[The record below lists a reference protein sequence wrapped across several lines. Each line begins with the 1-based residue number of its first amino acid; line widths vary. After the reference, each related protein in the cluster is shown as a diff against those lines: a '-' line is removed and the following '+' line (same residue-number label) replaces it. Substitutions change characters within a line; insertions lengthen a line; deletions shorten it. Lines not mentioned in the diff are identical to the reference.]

1 MGLHDGR
8 GLQRRSGNA
17 VYLREQLLLLK
28 VRARDVDGREVR
40 VLYLDALLHS
50 YVDVDDPYY
59 LRCSCKKVFADL
71 ATYLGQT
78 DPAMCVQFIGGG
90 GYTMPRF
97 LEVMFP
103 RSNLEIK
110 QIDPAVTK
118 IATDYLGLGA
128 RTQIVTY
135 NEDART
141 KLQQL
146 DEGKYE
152 MVMGDAF
159 NDVSVPYHLTTRE
172 FNEHVRD
179 RLSDSGVHA
188 VNIARCTRAVPSLL
202 RRYYAVDIRLRLR
215 FVGRY
220 AMDLGRPLHF
230 CGRCFGSANIVSQD

>member
-1 MGLHDGR
+1 MGLRDGR
-8 GLQRRSGNA
+8 GLQRRTGNT
-17 VYLREQLLLLK
+17 VHPKEELLLLK

-59 LRCSCKKVFADL
+59 LRYSCKKVFADL

-135 NEDART
+135 NEDPRT

-152 MVMGDAF
+152 MVMRTLSM
-159 NDVSVPYHLTTRE
+159 VCLCRTT
-172 FNEHVRD
+172 
-179 RLSDSGVHA
+179 
-188 VNIARCTRAVPSLL
+188 
-202 RRYYAVDIRLRLR
+202 
-215 FVGRY
+215 
-220 AMDLGRPLHF
+220 
-230 CGRCFGSANIVSQD
+230 